1 MTKIFLVA
9 AMLLSI
15 CVVASLGDFED
26 SCMCGRDQL
35 QVDSHSVRMW
45 TELKDQQ
52 KNTDVAMFYAFICP
66 RVYVGFILDMIIVF
80 NK

>member
-1 MTKIFLVA
+1 MTKIFVVA
-9 AMLLSI
+9 AMLSL

-26 SCMCGRDQL
+26 SYICGHDQL

-52 KNTDVAMFYAFICP
+52 KNTDVAM
-66 RVYVGFILDMIIVF
+66 
-80 NK
+80 